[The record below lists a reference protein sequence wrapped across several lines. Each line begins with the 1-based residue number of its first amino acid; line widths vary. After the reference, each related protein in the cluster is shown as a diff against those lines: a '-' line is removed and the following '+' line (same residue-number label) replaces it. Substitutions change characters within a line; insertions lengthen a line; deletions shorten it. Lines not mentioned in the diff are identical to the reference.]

1 MHKHSYLKDLL
12 AISKGNALA
21 VFCVT
26 KNPNSLIFSDCR
38 AGELGMFRTR
48 NATHNYLA
56 FIEEA
61 IIAQSKE
68 SNRQERPTR
77 RSGV

>member
-12 AISKGNALA
+12 AIAKGNAPD

-26 KNPNSLIFSDCR
+26 KNLTLLIFLDCR

-48 NATHNYLA
+48 NAAHNYLA

-61 IIAQSKE
+61 IIAQSQE
-68 SNRQERPTR
+68 SNRQ
-77 RSGV
+77 